1 VDPAGPA
8 EAATTDDGSAIA
20 FTVRADVQVLEVV
33 APELARQVIRSLTPI
48 AREQDPMGA
57 YQLEMVVGGFPAAE
71 SALDA
76 LRRRFQTVGR
86 REQCL
91 DPT

>member
-1 VDPAGPA
+1 M
-8 EAATTDDGSAIA
+8 TDDGSAIA
-20 FTVRADVQVLEVV
+20 FTVPADVQVLEAV

-48 AREQDPMGA
+48 AREQDLMGA
-57 YQLEMVVGGFPAAE
+57 YQLEMVAADFPAAE